1 MANKVYMDTDAL
13 DLINFSIEEKTRALD
28 NIYKE
33 LDNKLAILDGQDQ
46 TWKGKAQ
53 EAFYEHYT
61 GVSSHFPDIIDQ
73 LNSYVLFLAETI
85 ENYEK
90 RDQAMDK
97 DIDDNKNNL
106 DVNE

>member
-33 LDNKLAILDGQDQ
+33 LDNKLAILDGQDP

-53 EAFYEHYT
+53 EALYDYYTRVSAHY
-61 GVSSHFPDIIDQ
+61 PDVVDQ

-85 ENYEK
+85 ENYNK
-90 RDQAMDK
+90 RDK
-97 DIDDNKNNL
+97 DISGDVDKNEDNL
-106 DVNE
+106 DVN